1 MEVIDLH
8 CDALLKLCE
17 GKGQLRFANAGEL
30 DTNKARLIQGNVKVQ
45 CFAIFIEPDIKQE
58 QKFQVVLEQID
69 YFYHEVLGKN
79 PEMKHIKEWSDFY
92 KLKSGQIGA
101 MLTLEGVDAIGN
113 DLAKLRILYRLGIMS
128 VGLTW
133 NTANLA
139 ADGAGEPRGGGL
151 TLFGKEIVALNNE
164 QGVLTDVSHLS
175 ERAFWDVIELA
186 HYPIASHSN
195 SKTLCNHP
203 RNLTDEQAIAMFKK
217 GGTIHVV
224 YHPPFIT
231 VDGKATIADLIKHI
245 DHFCSLGG
253 VKQIGL
259 GSDFDGIHQ
268 FVQNLEN
275 ASKTQ
280 NLINELLKHF
290 KEEEV
295 RGFAYQNFLN
305 RLPIYNR
312 INPN

>member
-8 CDALLKLCE
+8 CDALLKLSE
-17 GKGQLRFANAGEL
+17 GKGKLRFANAPEL
-30 DTNKARLIQGNVKVQ
+30 DTNKERLQKGNVKVQ
-45 CFAIFIEPDIKQE
+45 CFAIFIEPDIPQD
-58 QKFQVVLEQID
+58 QKFQAALEQID
-69 YFYHEVLGKN
+69 YFYTEVLGKN
-79 PEMKHIKEWSDFY
+79 PEMKQIKQWSDFY
-92 KLKSGQIGA
+92 QLKPEEMGA

-113 DLAKLRILYRLGIMS
+113 DLMKLRILFQLGVKS

-151 TLFGKEIVALNNE
+151 TLLGKEIVELNN
-164 QGVLTDVSHLS
+164 QYQALTDVSHLS
-175 ERAFWDVIELA
+175 ERGFWEVMELSE
-186 HYPIASHSN
+186 YPIASHSN
-195 SKTLCNHP
+195 SKTLCHHP
-203 RNLTDEQAIAMFKK
+203 RNLTDEQALAMIKK

-224 YHPPFIT
+224 YYPPFIKE
-231 VDGKATIADLIKHI
+231 DGKATVADLIKHI
-245 DHFCSLGG
+245 DHFCALGG
-253 VKQIGL
+253 VNHIGL

-268 FVQNLEN
+268 FVFNLEN

-280 NLINELLKHF
+280 NLMNELLKYY

-305 RLPIYNR
+305 RLPFSNR
-312 INPN
+312 